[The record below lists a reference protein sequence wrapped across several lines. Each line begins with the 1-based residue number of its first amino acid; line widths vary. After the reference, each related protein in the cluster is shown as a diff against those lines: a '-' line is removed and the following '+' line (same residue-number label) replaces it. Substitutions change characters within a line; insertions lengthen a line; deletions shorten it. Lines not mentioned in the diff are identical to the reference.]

1 MAIVTELL
9 GYIGLDV
16 DDASFN
22 EAEQSVQ
29 DVTKVMAGLVT
40 IAASVATAVTGAAY
54 AMVNDF
60 ANTAT
65 ELDQLTKRLNV
76 NAEAFQATAYAAKSY
91 GIEQD
96 QLADGMKELSMRA
109 GEFALTGEGS
119 FKDVAAQL
127 GLSREQVKSYGN
139 DVNGLFDLVR
149 DKLAGIQN
157 QGQRQFLADALFGG
171 GLADVGGEFFSQTSA
186 NIEALQ
192 KQAQESGL
200 VISQETIDMARE
212 YTREM
217 DSLQA
222 RIKGL
227 WNIVA
232 SNLLPVFTRITRQM
246 KEFFD
251 LHGDDIVDG
260 LTSAINGLITAIKYL
275 GVAAAITSAYML
287 GSAALASWASLIKL
301 IGMARNGMLLLAAA
315 EVLVNALNPGFLLA
329 VGIGLAIAAITVLLQ
344 DLYTYFTGGDSIT
357 GRIVAGFTK
366 ALGSVKKLFTEFG
379 NWFHEWFSGFI
390 ASTTEWMGDVDKK
403 VAQMGQPIVDK
414 IKLAWAGLKA
424 WFIDWAKSV
433 GNELANFIPDWLK
446 DPMSLLPDW
455 VRPDDSGSDDQQPAQ
470 RSAATPGEDGESPFV
485 SGLRSQYSQR
495 EQREEN
501 RAAESPPARGE
512 ERRNVESPAVRIEE
526 KRRIESPPGIHQL
539 IIPGNAPGAAPV
551 PTVMSPPT
559 MAQGIAQANSGRG
572 DVITTNSGNTTVG
585 EIIVNGAENPAAT
598 AQAIRQEL
606 RRDNASRT
614 KGSDTGVKY

>member
-1 MAIVTELL
+1 MAFVTELL

-29 DVTKVMAGLVT
+29 DVTKVMAGLIT

-127 GLSREQVKSYGN
+127 GLTREQVKSYGN

-186 NIEALQ
+186 NIAALQ

-217 DSLQA
+217 DFLQA

-232 SNLLPVFTRITRQM
+232 ANLLPVFTRITRQA

-251 LHGDDIVDG
+251 LHGEDIVDG
-260 LTSAINGLITAIKYL
+260 LTAAINGLITAIKYL
-275 GVAAAITSAYML
+275 GVAAAIAMPYL
-287 GSAALASWASLIKL
+287 IGSAAIASWAKLIALTNTLTGAFMAMRTGALLAWAAAAAGPALVGAAILSLIL
-301 IGMARNGMLLLAAA
+301 I
-315 EVLVNALNPGFLLA
+315 V
-329 VGIGLAIAAITVLLQ
+329 Q
-344 DLYTYFTGGDSIT
+344 DLYTYFTGGDSVT
-357 GRIVAGFTK
+357 GRIIDG
-366 ALGSVKKLFTEFG
+366 LGKPV
-379 NWFHEWFSGFI
+379 
-390 ASTTEWMGDVDKK
+390 
-403 VAQMGQPIVDK
+403 VDK
-414 IKLAWAGLKA
+414 IKQAWTDLKQ
-424 WFIDWAKSV
+424 WFKDWIADV
-433 GNELANFIPDWLK
+433 GQWFADLIPDWLK
-446 DPMSLLPDW
+446 NPAVQGRQQMI
-455 VRPDDSGSDDQQPAQ
+455 DSGQGDPNTRQSTFAYPVPA
-470 RSAATPGEDGESPFV
+470 
-485 SGLRSQYSQR
+485 
-495 EQREEN
+495 
-501 RAAESPPARGE
+501 
-512 ERRNVESPAVRIEE
+512 
-526 KRRIESPPGIHQL
+526 
-539 IIPGNAPGAAPV
+539 APGMVAPQVLV
-551 PTVMSPPT
+551 PPRASVTTPPT
-559 MAQGIAQANSGRG
+559 MAQGMAQANAGRAS
-572 DVITTNSGNTTVG
+572 VVTTNSGNTTIG
-585 EIIVNGAENPAAT
+585 EINVTTNQDGATFAE
-598 AQAIRQEL
+598 QFRQQYM
-606 RRDNASRT
+606 RSNAST
-614 KGSDTGVKY
+614 VKGVDTGVKY

>member
-1 MAIVTELL
+1 MAFVTELL

-22 EAEQSVQ
+22 EAEQSVK

-65 ELDQLTKRLNV
+65 EIDQLTKRLNV
-76 NAEAFQATAYAAKSY
+76 NAEAFQATAYAAKSF

-96 QLADGMKELSMRA
+96 QLVDGMKELSMRA
-109 GEFALTGEGS
+109 GEFAQDGKANADAFSAIGIS
-119 FKDVAAQL
+119 QAQA
-127 GLSREQVKSYGN
+127 KKYGN
-139 DVNGLFDLVR
+139 NIEGLFDLVR
-149 DKLAGIQN
+149 KKLSEVKE

-232 SNLLPVFTRITRQM
+232 TNLLPVFTRITRQE

-251 LHGDDIVDG
+251 LHGEDIVDG
-260 LTSAINGLITAIKYL
+260 LTAAINGLITTIKYL
-275 GVAAAITSAYML
+275 GVAAAIAMPYL
-287 GSAALASWASLIKL
+287 IGSAAIASWAKL
-301 IGMARNGMLLLAAA
+301 IALTNTLTGAFLAMRTGALLAWAA
-315 EVLVNALNPGFLLA
+315 AAAGPVLL
-329 VGIGLAIAAITVLLQ
+329 GLAIGAAIIAIQ
-344 DLYTYFTGGDSIT
+344 DLYGYFNGSESIT
-357 GRIVAGFTK
+357 ELIVESFKKMDLSVRGVWDGLVDYIIKAIGKIDK
-366 ALGSVKKLFTEFG
+366 ALYNAMPEWVQELMTFMSGGSYNPNRNYKTQSNL
-379 NWFHEWFSGFI
+379 
-390 ASTTEWMGDVDKK
+390 
-403 VAQMGQPIVDK
+403 QPD
-414 IKLAWAGLKA
+414 
-424 WFIDWAKSV
+424 
-433 GNELANFIPDWLK
+433 
-446 DPMSLLPDW
+446 
-455 VRPDDSGSDDQQPAQ
+455 
-470 RSAATPGEDGESPFV
+470 
-485 SGLRSQYSQR
+485 
-495 EQREEN
+495 
-501 RAAESPPARGE
+501 
-512 ERRNVESPAVRIEE
+512 
-526 KRRIESPPGIHQL
+526 
-539 IIPGNAPGAAPV
+539 IPGHERIPGYVEIVKGANRQLDIPNDNVIA
-551 PTVMSPPT
+551 PPT
-559 MAQGIAQANSGRG
+559 MAQGMAQANAGRG
-572 DVITTNSGNTTVG
+572 NVITTNSGNTTVG
-585 EIIVNGAENPAAT
+585 DIIVNGAENPAAT

-614 KGSDTGVKY
+614 KGSDTGVRY